1 MAQPTLPLTYVER
14 IPSGHAGEL
23 PLVICLHGRGADAN
37 DLADLAPVLDGGY
50 RFLFPN
56 APKKF
61 EPMPGYSMGWTWFD
75 GWPPAPAAIADSR
88 RLLLE
93 FLDAALAHYPT
104 PAGKIVLSGF
114 SQGAMMALDCGF
126 RTAQPIAGIAA
137 MSGALY
143 ETEMVPLKQIPVL
156 IAHGTED
163 DVIPVKGARRS
174 RHYLEEHGVIP
185 EYHELPIGHFISAEE
200 IEVVR
205 QFLAHRLL

>member
-1 MAQPTLPLTYVER
+1 MPTPTLPLSHVER
-14 IPSGHAGEL
+14 VPSGRDGEL

-61 EPMPGYSMGWTWFD
+61 EPMPGYSMGWTWFE
-75 GWPPAPAAIADSR
+75 GWPPTPASIAGSR
-88 RLLLE
+88 KLLLD
-93 FLDAALAHYPT
+93 FIDAALAAYPT
-104 PAGKIVLSGF
+104 PVGKVALSGF
-114 SQGAMMALDCGF
+114 SQGAMMALDGGF

-143 ETEMVPLKQIPVL
+143 ETEMVPLKQIPTL

-163 DVIPVKGARRS
+163 DVIPVKGARRT
-174 RHYLEEHGVIP
+174 RHYMEQRGVIP
-185 EYHELPIGHFISAEE
+185 EYHEFPIGHFISAEE

-205 QFLAHRLL
+205 EFLAHRLL